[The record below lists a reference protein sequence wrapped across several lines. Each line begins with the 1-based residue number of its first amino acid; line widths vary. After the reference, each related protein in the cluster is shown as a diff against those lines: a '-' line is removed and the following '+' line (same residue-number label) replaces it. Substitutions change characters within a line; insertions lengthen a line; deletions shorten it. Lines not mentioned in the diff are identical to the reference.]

1 MSSKI
6 IKALAICS
14 SIVLSSVAFAQNV
27 SDTYSQLGVGRPD
40 GVVQAEQMG
49 MGGLSAA
56 YITQDGLNF
65 YNPASY
71 TFTSNVVMNFG
82 GEFQF
87 TTMTNNLATAKKS
100 TAMLNQFSIGVP
112 IRIRKHAMGLAFG
125 YVPYSQAGYNFSS
138 TDTVRTPEDTVGV
151 QLNYKGRGGID
162 RIFLGLST
170 KIYKGLSIGVNGNF
184 YFGSLITQKNTIAE
198 APGFLNSS
206 YERNNRITDFSFD
219 AGLQYTDTIKT
230 FDSLGR
236 KSLNPWFIT
245 AGASYTYGNSM
256 RTKTT
261 ILAQY
266 FTGTD
271 LTGTPYLIDTLQY
284 KAISQTTFPSSVRA
298 GFSFGRI
305 NKFLI
310 GTEFQYHMWQDFR
323 YGNGNPESLFTN
335 SYTAII
341 GAKISPNKE
350 KGFFNK
356 LHYRI
361 GARYGNSYL
370 TPKNSGMTNFGISF
384 GVGFPIL
391 YGTMLRD
398 DFNRPITSMLNIG
411 VEYGGQIHSNPT
423 VTTQNVWRLVV
434 SFNIR
439 DRKFLSY
446 KFK

>member
-1 MSSKI
+1 MSNKI
-6 IKALAICS
+6 IKALAMCS
-14 SIVLSSVAFAQNV
+14 AIFVGGFSYSQNV

-56 YITQDGLNF
+56 YITKDGLNF

-71 TFTSNVVMNFG
+71 TYISNVVLNFG

-87 TTMTNNLATAKKS
+87 TSMNNNIAKASKS
-100 TAMLNQFSIGVP
+100 TALLNQFSIAVP
-112 IRIRKHAMGLAFG
+112 IRIRKHNLGIAFG
-125 YVPYSQAGYNFSS
+125 YVPYSQAGYSFSG
-138 TDTVRTPEDTVGV
+138 TDTVRTPEDTVAV
-151 QLNYKGRGGID
+151 NLNYKGRGGID
-162 RIFLGLST
+162 RIFLGLGT
-170 KIYKGLSIGVNGNF
+170 KIYKGLSVGVNANF
-184 YFGSLITQKNTIAE
+184 YFGSLITQKNTTAE
-198 APGFLNSS
+198 YEGFLNSS

-230 FDSLGR
+230 LDSLGR
-236 KSLNPWFIT
+236 ISLNPWFIT
-245 AGASYTYGNSM
+245 IGGSYTYGNTM

-266 FTGTD
+266 FTGLD

-284 KAISQTTFPSSVRA
+284 KGISQTKFPSSFKA

-310 GTEFQYHMWQDFR
+310 GTEFQYSMWKDFR
-323 YGNGNPESLFTN
+323 YGNGNAEGLFSN
-335 SYTAII
+335 SYTAVL
-341 GAKISPNKE
+341 GAQITPNKE

-356 LHYRI
+356 LHYRL

-370 TPKNSGMTNFGISF
+370 NPKSSPFTNFGISF

-391 YGTMLRD
+391 FGTMLRD
-398 DFNRPITSMLNIG
+398 DFNRPISSTLNIG
-411 VEYGGQIHSNPT
+411 VEYGGQLHPDPT
-423 VTTQNVWRLVV
+423 VTKQNVWRLVV

>member
-266 FTGTD
+266 FT
-271 LTGTPYLIDTLQY
+271 
-284 KAISQTTFPSSVRA
+284 
-298 GFSFGRI
+298 
-305 NKFLI
+305 
-310 GTEFQYHMWQDFR
+310 
-323 YGNGNPESLFTN
+323 
-335 SYTAII
+335 
-341 GAKISPNKE
+341 
-350 KGFFNK
+350 
-356 LHYRI
+356 
-361 GARYGNSYL
+361 
-370 TPKNSGMTNFGISF
+370 
-384 GVGFPIL
+384 
-391 YGTMLRD
+391 
-398 DFNRPITSMLNIG
+398 
-411 VEYGGQIHSNPT
+411 
-423 VTTQNVWRLVV
+423 
-434 SFNIR
+434 
-439 DRKFLSY
+439 
-446 KFK
+446 